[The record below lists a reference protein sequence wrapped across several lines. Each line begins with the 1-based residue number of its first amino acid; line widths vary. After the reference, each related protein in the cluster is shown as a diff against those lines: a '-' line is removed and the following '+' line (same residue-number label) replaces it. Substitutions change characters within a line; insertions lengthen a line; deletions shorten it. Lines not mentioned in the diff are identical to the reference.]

1 MAFKAPSRETGLNES
16 LDDTR
21 RAGAAIRA
29 QLPLGSDMPDR
40 ADAKVPCEDT
50 EMRKTRFFA
59 LALAG
64 LGLAQSPNAV
74 ADVAPNPPPVSKL
87 SGARPTIFATVR
99 MSNVAQSLKT
109 LSGYVPF
116 PLPLAD
122 TMQQTMGD
130 FAKVIQL
137 SAPVDLVFALE
148 SDTARRGTPPWAVSF
163 QVSSAEE
170 TRRIAKAQGVL
181 GENRGNQT
189 VIGLPLGK
197 SASLPCLLSGNTG
210 PGRMVCADN
219 ERDRDLL
226 QSSLQSLNVPA
237 AQGKDLYAEL
247 SVAGVLSVYS
257 TQWQQVLDAG
267 TMMLPQR
274 LSIGN
279 PQFDRAATDA
289 IKGLVG
295 EVSLLSKDLS
305 LLALDLAIRPD
316 QVQFSVG
323 YKMTGT
329 QSAWA
334 KTDAESAAR
343 KPSGPPPVFF
353 TLPKDVVSA
362 SYHTTDPKLGFQV
375 LAALLPLV
383 DAFLQHDGLPEP
395 DRVAVRDLFQKVPKW
410 DGLMTTVL
418 GEGSVD
424 KPQPGADPL
433 TAVLGS
439 HYYLSTSERSDGK
452 PDESAAFVRGL
463 TQVWNRPGIAA
474 YLRKKW
480 KTAGIKTPMPVLR
493 AENVTK
499 QLGPQATGMFLSL
512 DLSGLSS
519 QFDKSGKGPKHGPF
533 SLYIV
538 SAAIGGRT
546 WNAVGGDKNLL
557 IQKLQKQATLPAAET
572 LAQRS
577 GIAQLQEPSQG
588 GGFTTL
594 AGWVGTID
602 SVLRAADKRG
612 VAAKTAEPERSGAS
626 LLSVIPH
633 HGEVPLTYTSRAGQ
647 IGPQGLTRV
656 ITLTVPQLV
665 IEDLIALTMNLA
677 QKGK

>member
-1 MAFKAPSRETGLNES
+1 MIHAVPVRRYVPSYHLGLT
-16 LDDTR
+16 L
-21 RAGAAIRA
+21 
-29 QLPLGSDMPDR
+29 PDR
-40 ADAKVPCEDT
+40 ADANVPCEDT
-50 EMRKTRFFA
+50 GMRNTRFFA

-74 ADVAPNPPPVSKL
+74 ADVAPPPQPVSKL
-87 SGARPTIFATVR
+87 ASARPTIFATVR
-99 MSNVAQSLKT
+99 LSNVAQSLKT

-137 SAPVDLVFALE
+137 GAPVDVVFALE
-148 SDTARRGTPPWAVSF
+148 SDTARRGAPPWAVSF

-170 TRRIAKAQGVL
+170 TRRIAKAHGLL

-189 VIGLPLGK
+189 VIGIPLGK
-197 SASLPCLLSGNTG
+197 SVSMPCLLSGNTG
-210 PGRMVCADN
+210 PGKVVCADN
-219 ERDRDLL
+219 DHDRDLL
-226 QSSLQSLNVPA
+226 QPSLQSLNVPA

-305 LLALDLAIRPD
+305 LLALDLAIRPE
-316 QVQFSVG
+316 QVQLSLG
-323 YKMTGT
+323 YKMTGM

-334 KTDAESAAR
+334 KTDADSAAR
-343 KPSGPPPVFF
+343 KMSGPPPVFF

-375 LAALLPLV
+375 LAALLPLL

-410 DGLMTTVL
+410 DGVMTTVL

-424 KPQPGADPL
+424 KPQSGNDPL
-433 TAVLGS
+433 TAMLGS

-452 PDESAAFVRGL
+452 PDESAAFIRGL

-519 QFDKSGKGPKHGPF
+519 QFDKSGKGQKHGPF
-533 SLYIV
+533 SLYFV
-538 SAAIGGRT
+538 VAPIGGRT
-546 WNAVGGDKNLL
+546 WNAFGGDKNLL
-557 IQKLQKQATLPAAET
+557 IQKLQKQASLPAAET

-577 GIAQLQEPSQG
+577 GIAPLQEPSSQG

-612 VAAKTAEPERSGAS
+612 VMGKTAEPERSGAS

-633 HGEVPLTYTSRAGQ
+633 HGEVPLTYTTRAGQ

-656 ITLTVPQLV
+656 MSLTVPQLV

>member
-1 MAFKAPSRETGLNES
+1 M
-16 LDDTR
+16 
-21 RAGAAIRA
+21 I
-29 QLPLGSDMPDR
+29 
-40 ADAKVPCEDT
+40 
-50 EMRKTRFFA
+50 
-59 LALAG
+59 
-64 LGLAQSPNAV
+64 
-74 ADVAPNPPPVSKL
+74 
-87 SGARPTIFATVR
+87 ATVR
-99 MSNVAQSLKT
+99 LSNVAQSLKT

-116 PLPLAD
+116 PLPLMD
-122 TMQQTMGD
+122 TLQQTLGD
-130 FAKVIQL
+130 FSKVIQL

-148 SDTARRGTPPWAVSF
+148 TDSGRRGAPPWAVSF

-170 TRRIAKAQGVL
+170 TRRIAKAQGL
-181 GENRGNQT
+181 LRENRGNQT
-189 VIGLPLGK
+189 LLGISLGR
-197 SASLPCLLSGNTG
+197 SASMPCILSGNTG
-210 PGRMVCADN
+210 PGRMVCS
-219 ERDRDLL
+219 ESESYRELL
-226 QSSLQSLNVPA
+226 APSLQSLHVPA

-247 SVAGVLSVYS
+247 SVASILSVYS

-274 LSIGN
+274 LAIGD

-289 IKGLVG
+289 IKALVG

-316 QVQFSVG
+316 QVQLSLG

-334 KTDAESAAR
+334 KTDADAAAR
-343 KPSGPPPVFF
+343 KTNGPPPVFF

-375 LAALLPLV
+375 MTTLLPLL

-395 DRVAVRDLFQKVPKW
+395 DRVAVRELFQKVPKW
-410 DGLMTTVL
+410 DGVMTTVL
-418 GEGSVD
+418 GEGAVS
-424 KPQPGADPL
+424 KPQTAGDPL
-433 TAVLGS
+433 MAMLS
-439 HYYLSTSERSDGK
+439 NHFYLATSERSDGK

-463 TQVWNRPGIAA
+463 AQVWNRPGLAA

-480 KTAGIKTPMPVLR
+480 KTLGIKTPIPVLR
-493 AENVTK
+493 AENVAK
-499 QLGPQATGMFLSL
+499 PLGAQATGLFLSM

-519 QFDKSGKGPKHGPF
+519 QFDKSGKGTKRGPLN
-533 SLYIV
+533 LYILTAPV
-538 SAAIGGRT
+538 GGRT
-546 WNAVGGDKNLL
+546 WSAVGGDKNLL
-557 IQKLQKQATLPAAET
+557 IQMLQKQASLPAAET

-577 GIAQLQEPSQG
+577 GIAQLQDPNSQG

-594 AGWVGTID
+594 AGWVGMLD
-602 SVLRAADKRG
+602 SVLRATERRTGKP
-612 VAAKTAEPERSGAS
+612 TEPERTGAS

-633 HGEVPLTYTSRAGQ
+633 HGEVPLTYATRAGS

-656 ITLTVPQLV
+656 MTLTVPQLV

>member
-1 MAFKAPSRETGLNES
+1 M
-16 LDDTR
+16 
-21 RAGAAIRA
+21 GAAIRA
-29 QLPLGSDMPDR
+29 LLPLGSDKQGR

-50 EMRKTRFFA
+50 EMRNTRIFA
-59 LALAG
+59 LALTG
-64 LGLAQSPNAV
+64 LGLVPSHSAF
-74 ADVAPNPPPVSKL
+74 ADVPPPSPPVAKL
-87 SGARPTIFATVR
+87 AGTRPTLIATVR
-99 MSNVAQSLKT
+99 MSNVAQSIKT

-122 TMQQTMGD
+122 TLQQTLGE
-130 FAKVIQL
+130 FSKVIQL

-148 SDTARRGTPPWAVSF
+148 ADAGRRGTPPWAVSF

-170 TRRIAKAQGVL
+170 TRRLAKTQGLL

-189 VIGLPLGK
+189 LMGLPLG
-197 SASLPCLLSGNTG
+197 SGSSVPCVLSGTTG
-210 PGRMVCADN
+210 PGRMVCASND
-219 ERDRDLL
+219 RDRDLL
-226 QSSLQSLNVPA
+226 QPSLQSLTVPA

-247 SVAGVLSVYS
+247 SVASVLSVYS

-274 LSIGN
+274 LAIGN

-289 IKGLVG
+289 IKALVG

-316 QVQFSVG
+316 QVQLSLG

-334 KTDAESAAR
+334 KIDAEAATR
-343 KPSGPPPVFF
+343 KVSGPPPVFF

-375 LAALLPLV
+375 LTMLLPLV

-395 DRVAVRDLFQKVPKW
+395 DRIAVRELFQKVPKW
-410 DGLMTTVL
+410 DGIMTTVL
-418 GEGSVD
+418 GEGTVD
-424 KPQPGADPL
+424 KPQQGGDPL
-433 TAVLGS
+433 TAMLGS

-463 TQVWNRPGIAA
+463 AQVWNRPGLAA

-480 KTAGIKTPMPVLR
+480 KTAGIKTPIPVLR

-499 QLGPQATGMFLSL
+499 QLGPQATGLFLSM

-519 QFDKSGKGPKHGPF
+519 PFDKSGKGAKRGPF
-533 SLYIV
+533 NLYIMTAPV
-538 SAAIGGRT
+538 GGRT
-546 WNAVGGDKNLL
+546 WSAVGGDKSLL
-557 IQKLQKQATLPAAET
+557 IQKLQQQANRPATET
-572 LAQRS
+572 LAQRT
-577 GIAQLQEPSQG
+577 GIAQLQDPSSQG

-594 AGWVGTID
+594 AGWVGMLD
-602 SVLRAADKRG
+602 SVLRATERRTGKP
-612 VAAKTAEPERSGAS
+612 AEPERTGTS

-633 HGEVPLTYTSRAGQ
+633 HGEVPLTYATRAGS

-656 ITLTVPQLV
+656 MTLTVPQLV